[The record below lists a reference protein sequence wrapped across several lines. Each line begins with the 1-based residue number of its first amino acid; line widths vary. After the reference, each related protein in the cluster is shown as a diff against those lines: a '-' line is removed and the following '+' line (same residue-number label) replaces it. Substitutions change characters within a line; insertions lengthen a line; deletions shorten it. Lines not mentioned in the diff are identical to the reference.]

1 MQRILLDE
9 NRKIPYDLVTQKLND
24 WYTLIKN
31 DQVEQA
37 EHIRKEVEKELVN
50 MEENQDALLYYQLL
64 EFRHEIMLSYME
76 SKRID
81 DLNSAYE
88 TIKEMEEQGQLT
100 GMLEYYFF
108 FFTGMYE
115 FRRKELTTAISA
127 YRIAETKLSEVEDEI
142 EKAEF
147 FFKVSYVYYYMKQ
160 TYFSMNYASRALKI
174 FQKFDEYAVQT
185 LRCQFIVAGNLI
197 DSLEFERALQQFLN
211 ALEIA
216 EYTKIPHLI
225 GMSHMNIGICYEELK
240 DYNNAT
246 IHLGLSIDIFEKSEH
261 SFLTKALFAM
271 AHVYAKKHNFDIAYN
286 YFIKGRSQA
295 ENKND
300 KEYIAKFKILEGLYF
315 SNGEYELIN
324 EAFSYLADR
333 KMFAD
338 MENFATEIGDYF
350 YGEGELE
357 LSNKFY
363 RMSIEARRKIK
374 RGEIINEDQPN
385 SIGSNGVE

>member
-100 GMLEYYFF
+100 GMLEYYYF

-211 ALEIA
+211 ALKIA

-240 DYNNAT
+240 DYNNAA

-271 AHVYAKKHNFDIAYN
+271 AHVYAKKQNFEIAYN
-286 YFIKGRSQA
+286 YFIKGRSKA
-295 ENKND
+295 ENKDD

-374 RGEIINEDQPN
+374 KGEIINENQPD
-385 SIGSNGVE
+385 SIGSSHFK

>member
-100 GMLEYYFF
+100 GMLEYYYF

-211 ALEIA
+211 ALKIA

-240 DYNNAT
+240 DYNNAA
-246 IHLGLSIDIFEKSEH
+246 IHLELAIDIFEKSEH

-271 AHVYAKKHNFDIAYN
+271 AHVYAKKQNFEIAYN
-286 YFIKGRSQA
+286 YFIKGRSKA
-295 ENKND
+295 ENKDD
-300 KEYIAKFKILEGLYF
+300 KEYIA
-315 SNGEYELIN
+315 
-324 EAFSYLADR
+324 
-333 KMFAD
+333 
-338 MENFATEIGDYF
+338 
-350 YGEGELE
+350 
-357 LSNKFY
+357 
-363 RMSIEARRKIK
+363 
-374 RGEIINEDQPN
+374 
-385 SIGSNGVE
+385 